1 MRRLL
6 MITTGGTIASVPG
19 EYGLAPG
26 LTTGELASYLSQGNP
41 QYSLE
46 SINVFNIDSTNMQP
60 EHWIT
65 LAKVVSD
72 HYHRFDGFVITHGT
86 DTMAYTASAL
96 SYMLGKIA
104 KPVVLTGSQVP
115 FNFKKTDA
123 KKNLADA
130 ARMACEPLGG
140 VYVVFDG
147 KVIAGTRAVKIR
159 TKSYDAFESVNYP
172 YVASIDGADVHYN
185 PKLPSPSRNDI
196 EVGLGIGGEIAA
208 KSEIA
213 IETALCLDVFL
224 LKLHPGTKPEL
235 FDCLKGLYK
244 GIVIES
250 FGNGGIPSLER
261 NLVPKIEQL
270 VDEGVAV
277 VVTTQCLQE
286 GEDLRLY
293 EVGRKIAQNGR
304 IILSKDMNTEAII
317 TKLMW
322 TLGKTTDIQAVKEIM
337 ETPIAH
343 DCSF

>member
-6 MITTGGTIASVPG
+6 LITTGGTIASVPG
-19 EYGLAPG
+19 EHGLSPG
-26 LTTGELASYLSQGNP
+26 LTTSELANYLSQGNP
-41 QYSLE
+41 KYSLQ
-46 SINVFNIDSTNMQP
+46 SIDVLNIDSTNMQP
-60 EHWIT
+60 EHWVK
-65 LAKVVSD
+65 LAQVVSD
-72 HYHRFDGFVITHGT
+72 NYDRFDGFVITHGT

-96 SYMLGKIA
+96 SYMLGSMA
-104 KPVVLTGSQVP
+104 KPVILTGSQVP

-130 ARMACEPLGG
+130 ARMACEQVGG
-140 VYVVFDG
+140 VYVVFNG

-172 YVASIDGADVHYN
+172 YVASIEGSDVHYHLKIS
-185 PKLPSPSRNDI
+185 PPSR
-196 EVGLGIGGEIAA
+196 EGIQID
-208 KSEIA
+208 
-213 IETALCLDVFL
+213 TALCLDVFL

-235 FDCLKGLYK
+235 FDCLKVLYK

-270 VDEGVAV
+270 VDEGIAV

-286 GEDLRLY
+286 GEDLKLY

-322 TLGKTTDIQAVKEIM
+322 TLGKTTDSREVKKIM
-337 ETPIAH
+337 ETPLAH